1 MAQTKTAQKDI
12 IKRLSASGED
22 VVQRIADL
30 PGGAKLL
37 EAGNALRDR
46 LDDVTRRLRA
56 LDGLEHR
63 VAVLEKR
70 LDELSKPKP
79 KPARKTTA
87 RKSTT
92 TRKPAP
98 RKPS

>member
-56 LDGLEHR
+56 LDGLDQR
-63 VAVLEKR
+63 VAELEKR
-70 LDELSKPKP
+70 LDELSRP

-92 TRKPAP
+92 ARKPAP

>member
-1 MAQTKTAQKDI
+1 MRT
-12 IKRLSASGED
+12 SSS
-22 VVQRIADL
+22 VIADL
-30 PGGAKLL
+30 PGGTKLL

-56 LDGLEHR
+56 LDGLEQR

-70 LDELSKPKP
+70 LDELSKS

-98 RKPS
+98 RKSSS

>member
-30 PGGAKLL
+30 PGGQKLL

-56 LDGLEHR
+56 LDGLEQR
-63 VAVLEKR
+63 VAELEKR
-70 LDELSKPKP
+70 LDGLSKP

-92 TRKPAP
+92 ARKPAP
-98 RKPS
+98 RKSA